1 MNPECT
7 MGIFDKAFATL
18 GNNQPQH
25 MGSGTRLLQ
34 AAMSLLVNNGQ
45 NGGLQGLMERFQE
58 AGLGNAVSSW
68 IGTGENVPVTP
79 GQVQQALG
87 DGPLQQISE
96 ESGLTQDETANH
108 LSELLPTLVDKLTP
122 AGHIPPG
129 GLGEMSE
136 LLEQF
141 FRR

>member
-1 MNPECT
+1 MNPERM
-7 MGIFDKAFATL
+7 MGIFDKAFDTL

-45 NGGLQGLMERFQE
+45 NGGLPGLMDRFQE

-79 GQVQQALG
+79 AQVQQALG

-96 ESGLTQDETANH
+96 EAALSQDETANH

-141 FRR
+141 FRK

>member
-1 MNPECT
+1 M
-7 MGIFDKAFATL
+7 MGIFDKAFDTL

-25 MGSGTRLLQ
+25 IGSGRLLQ

-68 IGTGENVPVTP
+68 IGTGENVPITP
-79 GQVQQALG
+79 TQVHQALG

-96 ESGLTQDETANH
+96 ESGLSQDETASH

-136 LLEQF
+136 LLGQF
-141 FRR
+141 FGK

>member
-1 MNPECT
+1 M
-7 MGIFDKAFATL
+7 MGILDKAFDML
-18 GNNQPQH
+18 GNSQPQDA
-25 MGSGTRLLQ
+25 GSGTRLLQ

-79 GQVQQALG
+79 EQVQQALG

-96 ESGLTQDETANH
+96 ESGLSQDETANH